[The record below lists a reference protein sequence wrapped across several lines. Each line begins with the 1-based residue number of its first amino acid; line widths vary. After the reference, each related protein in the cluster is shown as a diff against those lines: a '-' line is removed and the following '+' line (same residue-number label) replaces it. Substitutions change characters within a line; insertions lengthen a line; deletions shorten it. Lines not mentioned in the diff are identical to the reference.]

1 MRSLAHVQR
10 TLLNAV
16 LAGLAVVV
24 DLASDALDAL
34 VVVVLVAVALLG
46 VLALCN
52 DALAAVPL
60 SNRHRAGDGIEYQSN
75 HQWLGQG
82 PPSVL

>member
-1 MRSLAHVQR
+1 MLAHVQR

-24 DLASDALDAL
+24 DLAGDALDAL
-34 VVVVLVAVALLG
+34 VVVVLGAVALLG

-60 SNRHRAGDGIEYQSN
+60 SSRHRAGARIEYRSS
-75 HQWLGQG
+75 HQWLGEGRQ
-82 PPSVL
+82 SVL